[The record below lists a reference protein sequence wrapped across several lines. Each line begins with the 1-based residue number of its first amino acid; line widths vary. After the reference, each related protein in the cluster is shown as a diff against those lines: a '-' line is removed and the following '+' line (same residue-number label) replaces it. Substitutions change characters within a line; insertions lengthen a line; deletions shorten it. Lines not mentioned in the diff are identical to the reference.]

1 MSETKH
7 ISADELKSFMENV
20 LQKYNVPTVDAEVI
34 ADVLISA
41 DKQGIDSH
49 GIGRFKPIYIDRL
62 DEGSIMP
69 VTNAEVLK
77 DNMATAVI
85 DAHDGFGHVA
95 GKAAMQLAIEKARV
109 YGISIV
115 SVKNSSHYGI
125 AGYYAQMAA
134 DSGMI
139 GITGTNARP
148 SISPTFGVENML
160 GTNPLTVAVPSDEE
174 FDFVLDCATST
185 TQRGKIEK
193 YARENKLLPKGWVID
208 HEGNSSE
215 DPKLVLDQ
223 LIKGYAALTP
233 LGGVGEETGGYKGYG
248 YATFIEI
255 LSSGLHL
262 GPFMQSLIGKDE
274 NGKPAP
280 YKLGHFFI
288 AINVSHFVDE
298 PEFRKHTGDILRA
311 LRGSVKAPEHD
322 RIFTA
327 GEKEYLMKIERKK
340 TGIPM
345 DSVVLNQINE
355 LKKRF
360 LLK

>member
-1 MSETKH
+1 MSEARHVK
-7 ISADELKSFMENV
+7 AEELKSFMEEV
-20 LQKYNVPTVDAEVI
+20 LTNYKVPPRDAEVI

-49 GIGRFKPIYIDRL
+49 GIGRFKPIYVDRL
-62 DEGSIMP
+62 EDGILNPKTDVEI
-69 VTNAEVLK
+69 VK
-77 DNMATAVI
+77 DNMATALI

-95 GKAAMQLAIEKARV
+95 GKAAMQLAIDKARI
-109 YGISIV
+109 YGIAIV

-134 DSGMI
+134 DEGMI

-148 SISPTFGVENML
+148 SIAPTFGVENML
-160 GTNPLTVAVPSDEE
+160 GTNPLTIAIPSDED

-193 YARENKLLPKGWVID
+193 YAREDRPLPKGWVID
-208 HEGNSSE
+208 HNGNSGE
-215 DPKLVLDQ
+215 DPKLVLEQ

-233 LGGVGEETGGYKGYG
+233 LGGVGEDTGGYKGYG

-262 GPFMQSLIGKDE
+262 GPFMQALVGKDE
-274 NGKPAP
+274 EGRPTP
-280 YKLGHFFI
+280 YRLGHFFI
-288 AINVSHFVDE
+288 AINVSHFVE
-298 PEFRKHTGDILRA
+298 ETEFRKHTGEILRA
-311 LRGSVKAPEHD
+311 LRASDKAPGQD

-327 GEKEYLMKIERKK
+327 GEKEHIFRIERDK
-340 TGIPM
+340 TGIPL
-345 DSVVLNQINE
+345 DSVVNDQILE
-355 LKKRF
+355 LKQKF
-360 LLK
+360 KLD